1 MDQIEYLKSVA
12 RSCMEKE
19 IDWPEL
25 ARVIYL
31 LKKNLP
37 HAEWKKFYKDIGL
50 GDRHSYYLIELQEKA
65 ILFNITLPAD
75 VSWRLLAEASTIITW
90 RNAEEIFSLC
100 RKLTR
105 EQFKRE
111 LKNRKL

>member
-1 MDQIEYLKSVA
+1 MDQIERLKSVA

-37 HAEWKKFYKDIGL
+37 HAEWKKFYKEIGL

-75 VSWRLLAEASTIITW
+75 ISWRSLGETAKVLTW
-90 RNAEEIFSLC
+90 RNASTIFSFC
-100 RKLTR
+100 RTHTR
-105 EQFKRE
+105 EEVITAVRE
-111 LKNRKL
+111 KKL